1 VGEEGLGEEEGL
13 QRLQA
18 GEEERLRLRLRLRV
32 LLQQQPSRPQC
43 L

>member
-1 VGEEGLGEEEGL
+1 MGEEGLGEEEGL

-18 GEEERLRLRLRLRV
+18 GEEERLRLRLRV